1 MYQRLYYEIPVPIII
16 FMLGREPTQRMLT
29 QEAERQEGPRKHRVS
44 LTVTGFVSYD
54 VHRYILV
61 RE

>member
-1 MYQRLYYEIPVPIII
+1 MYQHLYHEILVPIII
-16 FMLGREPTQRMLT
+16 FMLWQEPTQSMLK